1 MEKKEKGF
9 NLKLYATAA
18 FFAVLAA
25 LVLITVF
32 TFKAKYT
39 AYHPEEV
46 ARNYVDT
53 IAQTG
58 DGYNA
63 YKNALISKS
72 QKYGDFIRAY
82 YMNPVIYRDTAYKP
96 GDDIKKCGYK
106 GYNEESY
113 MGEKSKNDDGSLQ
126 GQVYKN
132 ALISKSQKYGDF
144 IRAYYMNPVIYRDTA
159 YKPGDDIKKCGY
171 KGYNEESYMGEKSK
185 NDDGSLQG
193 QVIDTM
199 YDYYVELAANGW
211 DDYDTI
217 FTSYFAKLTEVRKA
231 VFGDDYMTD
240 EIMFTVLEGNVMKYG
255 QSLTG
260 TEDEFDKNTG
270 NQTSFKSIGAYQ
282 TAYGEDYKFTTAVKA
297 EKEMDLAAYKS
308 ALSAETLATYG
319 VQAADIGAVKCYT
332 VTVSTEDGKAV
343 AEADV
348 VVAQIKN
355 SWYVDNTATDTSSL
369 YGFYK

>member
-63 YKNALISKS
+63 
-72 QKYGDFIRAY
+72 
-82 YMNPVIYRDTAYKP
+82 
-96 GDDIKKCGYK
+96 
-106 GYNEESY
+106 
-113 MGEKSKNDDGSLQ
+113 
-126 GQVYKN
+126 YKN

-319 VQAADIGAVKCYT
+319 VQTADIGAVKCYT

>member
-1 MEKKEKGF
+1 MEIKEKGF
-9 NLKLYATAA
+9 NVKLYATAA

-63 YKNALISKS
+63 
-72 QKYGDFIRAY
+72 
-82 YMNPVIYRDTAYKP
+82 
-96 GDDIKKCGYK
+96 
-106 GYNEESY
+106 
-113 MGEKSKNDDGSLQ
+113 
-126 GQVYKN
+126 YKN

>member
-63 YKNALISKS
+63 
-72 QKYGDFIRAY
+72 
-82 YMNPVIYRDTAYKP
+82 
-96 GDDIKKCGYK
+96 
-106 GYNEESY
+106 
-113 MGEKSKNDDGSLQ
+113 
-126 GQVYKN
+126 YKN

-297 EKEMDLAAYKS
+297 EKEMDLAAYKA

-319 VQAADIGAVKCYT
+319 VQAENIGAVKCYT

>member
-46 ARNYVDT
+46 ARNYADT

-63 YKNALISKS
+63 
-72 QKYGDFIRAY
+72 
-82 YMNPVIYRDTAYKP
+82 
-96 GDDIKKCGYK
+96 
-106 GYNEESY
+106 
-113 MGEKSKNDDGSLQ
+113 
-126 GQVYKN
+126 YKN

-297 EKEMDLAAYKS
+297 EKEMDLAAYKA

>member
-32 TFKAKYT
+32 TFKVKYT

-63 YKNALISKS
+63 
-72 QKYGDFIRAY
+72 
-82 YMNPVIYRDTAYKP
+82 
-96 GDDIKKCGYK
+96 
-106 GYNEESY
+106 
-113 MGEKSKNDDGSLQ
+113 
-126 GQVYKN
+126 YKN

>member
-1 MEKKEKGF
+1 MDKKEKSF
-9 NLKLYATAA
+9 NLKLYAAVT

-72 QKYGDFIRAY
+72 QKYGDFIRTY
-82 YMNPVIYRDTAYKP
+82 YMNPVIYRDTDYKP
-96 GDDIKKCGYK
+96 GDDIKDCGYK
-106 GYNEESY
+106 GYNEES
-113 MGEKSKNDDGSLQ
+113 
-126 GQVYKN
+126 
-132 ALISKSQKYGDF
+132 
-144 IRAYYMNPVIYRDTA
+144 
-159 YKPGDDIKKCGY
+159 C
-171 KGYNEESYMGEKSK
+171 MGEKSK

-199 YDYYVELAANGW
+199 YDYYVELVANGW

-240 EIMFTVLEGNVMKYG
+240 EIMFTALEGNVLKYG

-297 EKEMDLAAYKS
+297 EKEMDLAAYKA

-319 VQAADIGAVKCYT
+319 VQAEDIGAVKCYT
-332 VTVSTEDGKAV
+332 VTVSTEDGKTV
-343 AEADV
+343 TEADV

-355 SWYVDNTATDTSSL
+355 SWYVDNTATDTSTL

>member
-63 YKNALISKS
+63 
-72 QKYGDFIRAY
+72 
-82 YMNPVIYRDTAYKP
+82 
-96 GDDIKKCGYK
+96 
-106 GYNEESY
+106 
-113 MGEKSKNDDGSLQ
+113 
-126 GQVYKN
+126 YKN

-343 AEADV
+343 AAADV

>member
-126 GQVYKN
+126 GQV
-132 ALISKSQKYGDF
+132 
-144 IRAYYMNPVIYRDTA
+144 
-159 YKPGDDIKKCGY
+159 
-171 KGYNEESYMGEKSK
+171 
-185 NDDGSLQG
+185 
-193 QVIDTM
+193 IDTM

-217 FTSYFAKLTEVRKA
+217 FTSYFAKLSEVRKA

-343 AEADV
+343 TEADV